1 MIIDISTVKE
11 FLRIEQDYILED
23 ELIQLMIANAEQY
36 ILDVVDNFNYDNDK
50 QMTKAKLLVL
60 VLVND
65 WYENRE
71 YMTDGKV
78 TQKVRHTV
86 QSLLLQLQLAGD
98 ELEG

>member
-1 MIIDISTVKE
+1 MIVDLETVKE
-11 FLRIEQDYILED
+11 FLRIEQDYTLED
-23 ELIQLMIANAEQY
+23 GLLMLMIENAEQY
-36 ILDVVDNFNYDNDK
+36 ILDAVDNFNYDNDK
-50 QMTKAKLLVL
+50 QMTKAKLLSL

-86 QSLLLQLQLAGD
+86 QSLLLQLQLVGD
-98 ELEG
+98 EVES